1 MNRLSKHKL
10 VLLAILGIILLLGLL
25 ATYILQEL
33 AQPQAVTLEIIEWE
47 IKRPNQ
53 TVTLEDAL
61 KSLYSNSEMSTMM
74 CVEIGTYS
82 NDDPAFASDFVIME
96 MTANLTVTTP
106 NGFVESIYIIL
117 HKDNQSRIDWVNTL
131 FDFENLSLHRV
142 QQGFLR
148 VNEAYLELM
157 GLNQPSNVHARAPA
171 IWWLP
176 TPSKHSHQLET
187 TFEFTYF
194 NGTAHKK
201 VIQPFQLRLI
211 GKEEA

>member
-1 MNRLSKHKL
+1 MSRLSKHKL

-25 ATYILQEL
+25 ATYILQKL

-74 CVEIGTYS
+74 CVVIGTYS
-82 NDDPAFASDFVIME
+82 NDDPAFASDFVTME
-96 MTANLTVTTP
+96 VTANLTVTIP

-117 HKDNQSRIDWVNTL
+117 HKDNQSAIDWVNTL
-131 FDFENLSLHRV
+131 FDFENLSLH
-142 QQGFLR
+142 R

-157 GLNQPSNVHARAPA
+157 GLNQPSNVHARAPVF
-171 IWWLP
+171 WWLP
-176 TPSKHSHQLET
+176 TPSNQSHQMEAT
-187 TFEFTYF
+187 IEFTYF
-194 NGTAHKK
+194 NGTVHKK
-201 VIQPFQLRLI
+201 VIQPFQLSLI
-211 GKEEA
+211 GKET

>member
-61 KSLYSNSEMSTMM
+61 ESLYSNSEMSTMM
-74 CVEIGTYS
+74 CVAIGIYS
-82 NDDPAFASDFVIME
+82 NDDPAFASDFVTME

-117 HKDNQSRIDWVNTL
+117 HKDNQSAIDWVNTL

-142 QQGFLR
+142 QWGFLR

-157 GLNQPSNVHARAPA
+157 GLNQPSNVHARASV
-171 IWWLP
+171 IWRLP
-176 TPSKHSHQLET
+176 TPSKQNHQMEV

-194 NGTAHKK
+194 NGTVHKK
-201 VIQPFQLRLI
+201 VIQPFQLSLI